1 MRKIR
6 AAADAL
12 RPNPEVDARAE
23 ITALGIGEALVSV
36 MEGDNIPGRVQKV
49 KIIPPSGQIGP
60 ISDMER
66 SVLIEQS
73 PLCLKYVAADR
84 TAQEESFA
92 FTNRMRARF
101 GMEPLTA
108 PEEPWQEGDYLKY
121 VPYHVGV
128 EPVRKA
134 RFVLY
139 ELASIAF
146 WGVVSFIGIKVVL
159 ATL

>member
-1 MRKIR
+1 TQSPTDIPDTVLEQLGNRIQHALRAYTAKSMRKIR

-73 PLCLKYVAADR
+73 PLRLKYVAADR

-108 PEEPWQEGDYLKY
+108 PEEPWQE
-121 VPYHVGV
+121 
-128 EPVRKA
+128 
-134 RFVLY
+134 
-139 ELASIAF
+139 
-146 WGVVSFIGIKVVL
+146 
-159 ATL
+159 